1 MNAES
6 LLASAAINI
15 GLAFVILSLF
25 SVFKRQPSNA
35 GIYYARRLALGHHI
49 PFDHSFTLRRFL
61 PSVSW
66 ISRAIYVTED
76 EILEISGLDGLV
88 FIRLF
93 KFGINFFSICSLV
106 GLVILLPLNY
116 TAHDGPSKSSDSMS
130 MDSFTI
136 SNSSMEKTDSC
147 SRPQVIGTLWVHF
160 VCLWLTSVYGLYLLY
175 KEYDDILKK
184 RIQQLC
190 NNRHRPD
197 QLTVLVREIPLCE
210 EHKAH
215 GCCVEDFFSKH
226 HASTYGSYQILYD
239 GKNLD
244 ELLKEAKRISR
255 KIENLRHHPV
265 AKNRNK
271 EFTLS
276 DSIREDAKIAWYGE
290 RLDALCQKIGHI
302 QCRKLFEEKEL
313 PVAFVTFRNRWGAA
327 LAAQSQQNSNPLLWI
342 TEMAPEPRDVLW
354 RNLAIPYK
362 HLPLHKIG
370 VYAAAS
376 LLTLFFTIPVTAI
389 QGIAKYERLKKW
401 FPPAMA
407 IRLIPGLG
415 PVITGYLPSAIL
427 TGFIYIVPFAM
438 LAMAKLAGYVS
449 RSKKEIKAC
458 NMVFYFLVGNVFF
471 LSLLSGTL
479 LDQIGQSFTHP
490 KDFPSRLASAVS
502 AQADFFMTYILTNG
516 LAGFSLEILQPGLL
530 IWDSL
535 KSCTCDREK
544 GTNLYLYSLPYYRYV
559 PLVSLSI
566 LIGMV
571 YSVVAPLLLPLLI
584 VYFFLGYVVFVNQ
597 IEDVYE
603 TTYETCGQYW
613 PYIHRYIFLAIV
625 LTQITMMGLFGLKSK
640 PAASFATIPLLL
652 FTLMFNEYCKMR
664 FNPTFFNYPV
674 QEAKRNDELDEKSG
688 LLEANYQ
695 KALDAYCPPCL
706 RPVKFTV
713 EESSSSQPF
722 ISMT

>member
-1 MNAES
+1 
-6 LLASAAINI
+6 
-15 GLAFVILSLF
+15 
-25 SVFKRQPSNA
+25 
-35 GIYYARRLALGHHI
+35 
-49 PFDHSFTLRRFL
+49 
-61 PSVSW
+61 
-66 ISRAIYVTED
+66 
-76 EILEISGLDGLV
+76 
-88 FIRLF
+88 
-93 KFGINFFSICSLV
+93 
-106 GLVILLPLNY
+106 
-116 TAHDGPSKSSDSMS
+116 

-136 SNSSMEKTDSC
+136 SNVDKGSD
-147 SRPQVIGTLWVHF
+147 RLWVHF
-160 VCLWLTSVYGLYLLY
+160 LCLWLITCYGLYLLY

-184 RIQQLC
+184 RIQQLY

-197 QLTVLVREIPLCE
+197 QFTVLVREIPMCE

-215 GCCVEDFFSKH
+215 GCCVEHFFSKH
-226 HASTYGSYQILYD
+226 HAYTYGSYRILYD
-239 GKNLD
+239 GKGLD
-244 ELLKEAKRISR
+244 ELLKEAKRIAR

-265 AKNRNK
+265 AKKRN
-271 EFTLS
+271 EEYILS
-276 DSIREDAKIAWYGE
+276 DSNRQGAKIARYGE
-290 RLDALCQKIGHI
+290 RLDELCQKIAHI

-327 LAAQSQQNSNPLLWI
+327 LAAQSQQHSNPLLLI

-362 HLPLHKIG
+362 HLPLYKIG

-376 LLTLFFTIPVTAI
+376 LLTLFFAIPVTAI
-389 QGIAKYERLKKW
+389 QGLAKYERLKKW
-401 FPPAMA
+401 FPPATA

-427 TGFIYIVPFAM
+427 TGFIYVVPFAM

-449 RSKKEIKAC
+449 RSQKEIKAC

-471 LSLLSGTL
+471 LSLLSGSL
-479 LDQIGQSFTHP
+479 LDQIGESFTHP

-530 IWDSL
+530 IWDTL
-535 KSCTCDREK
+535 RSCTCGHEK

-571 YSVVAPLLLPLLI
+571 YAVVAPLLLPFLV
-584 VYFFLGYVVFVNQ
+584 VYFFLGYVVFINQ

-640 PAASFATIPLLL
+640 PSASFATIPLLL
-652 FTLMFNEYCKMR
+652 LTLMFNEYCKMR
-664 FNPTFFNYPV
+664 FNPTFFHYPV
-674 QEAKRNDELDEKSG
+674 QEAKRNDELDEKRG
-688 LLEANYQ
+688 LLESNYQ

-722 ISMT
+722 IA